1 MKDELFLSK
10 WSSNWSKGRNL
21 SKWGGCSWSS
31 LPFTINQ
38 DPTSAKAEGRRG
50 RYVSYTVQILDT
62 LFWGDNIH
70 FSRMNPTANIYLMS
84 SVGIFHIISCE
95 ILSIIR
101 NITNN
106 CIKFIGFCFK
116 LDQRE
121 AISKIGSTIAI
132 TEPYYYYYY
141 LRHQFRERMV
151 SVTTDGWSTKNYN
164 DSHLG
169 KM

>member
-1 MKDELFLSK
+1 MKQQLEKRSEPQQVRWLQLIF
-10 WSSNWSKGRNL
+10 SSLHHQSGSNL
-21 SKWGGCSWSS
+21 S
-31 LPFTINQ
+31 Q
-38 DPTSAKAEGRRG
+38 GR

-84 SVGIFHIISCE
+84 SVGRFHSTSCV

-132 TEPYYYYYY
+132 TEPYYYYYIIISAIS
-141 LRHQFRERMV
+141 FGKE
-151 SVTTDGWSTKNYN
+151 WS
-164 DSHLG
+164 L
-169 KM
+169 